1 MEFGRC
7 NQAFRAHLEVNLNQ
21 WRRYLLPLLLEMMFA
36 FDELNSSHSSWGQI
50 RDIYLGLINPI
61 HRLGKEFLLIHQIL
75 QDLKSS
81 QYQDLMC

>member
-1 MEFGRC
+1 
-7 NQAFRAHLEVNLNQ
+7 
-21 WRRYLLPLLLEMMFA
+21 LLLEMMFA

-75 QDLKSS
+75 
-81 QYQDLMC
+81 